1 MQESTSPTQG
11 LTNKCKK
18 LTVHLKE
25 TSTTRMLKTIFQMTF
40 RKETNTHLKHISE
53 DRSQSPRPLRI
64 FKLSQFPSH
73 LYSAHSSKCRENS
86 PKSCR
91 LGTELTLGLDGPQEE
106 GSSPDRELS
115 PGTETPA
122 PAPCKSWAAQTV
134 VLFLQLNKEG
144 SDHNE
149 MNISLCE

>member
-25 TSTTRMLKTIFQMTF
+25 TSTRRMLKKIFQMTF
-40 RKETNTHLKHISE
+40 RKEINTHLKHIFE
-53 DRSQSPRPLRI
+53 DRLQSPRPLRI

-73 LYSAHSSKCRENS
+73 LYSTHSSKCRENS

-91 LGTELTLGLDGPQEE
+91 LGMELTLGLDGPQE
-106 GSSPDRELS
+106 LS
-115 PGTETPA
+115 PGTETPV